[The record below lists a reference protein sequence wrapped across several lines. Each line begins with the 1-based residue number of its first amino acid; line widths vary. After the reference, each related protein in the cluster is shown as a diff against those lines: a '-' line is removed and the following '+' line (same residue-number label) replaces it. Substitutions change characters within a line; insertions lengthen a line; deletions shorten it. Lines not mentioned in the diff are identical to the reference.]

1 MTGYPIAPELRRY
14 CLRMPFSPAILRAA
28 RLPMRMMYA
37 LTRIPHGVSHRVGR
51 THGLQ
56 LDIFEPKTADEH
68 TLCLLYMHGGG
79 DSAGA
84 VLAADVVRGRQD
96 AGIAF
101 QLLVYPVCD
110 AAQST
115 ASMAEFTDTPLWDPV
130 NNAEMWRLYLKNTGN
145 GDSADASPMSA
156 PLPDVIPDAYIE
168 LAEFDCL
175 RDEGAAYAA
184 RLAAAGADVTLNRT
198 RGTFH
203 GYDIAQHARVTR
215 ENVARRV
222 DFIKKHTKKGS

>member
-1 MTGYPIAPELRRY
+1 MLFSIKHSPDLKELFLCPSNFFCRDCLAAFDAVRRNYTDAAIA
-14 CLRMPFSPAILRAA
+14 
-28 RLPMRMMYA
+28 
-37 LTRIPHGVSHRVGR
+37 V
-51 THGLQ
+51 
-56 LDIFEPKTADEH
+56 
-68 TLCLLYMHGGG
+68 GG

-145 GDSADASPMSA
+145 GDSAAAGCDTGRIHRACRIR
-156 PLPDVIPDAYIE
+156 LPARRGRGICRTSRGCGSRRYAQPHARD
-168 LAEFDCL
+168 LSRL
-175 RDEGAAYAA
+175 RHSAA
-184 RLAAAGADVTLNRT
+184 RPGDPRKRRT
-198 RGTFH
+198 TGGFH
-203 GYDIAQHARVTR
+203 QKTHEKRILKSSLRV
-215 ENVARRV
+215 
-222 DFIKKHTKKGS
+222 F

>member
-1 MTGYPIAPELRRY
+1 MRRNYTDAAIA
-14 CLRMPFSPAILRAA
+14 
-28 RLPMRMMYA
+28 
-37 LTRIPHGVSHRVGR
+37 V
-51 THGLQ
+51 
-56 LDIFEPKTADEH
+56 
-68 TLCLLYMHGGG
+68 GG